1 MDKPKKEK
9 RFRFRTLHAAVI
21 LAGMTGILAVGS
33 LFTGSGKRS
42 AWNPVWRP
50 LLGAR
55 DTAVLQL
62 GRDSLGNVYVT
73 EDRLLPYRERFDD
86 AAVTASAEAVNALA
100 AESGTP
106 VYLAAVPTSAG
117 IYGDQLP
124 EYAPLANE
132 HTMLRGLSSQ
142 LSENVVW
149 IEAESWLSTEREQ
162 YIYYRTGPCW
172 TGYGAFCVYRT
183 AIRKLG
189 FNPLGYDH
197 FIVYH
202 FSSDYYGRLV
212 RESGYD
218 SVQPDL
224 VDLYRYDA
232 EQPLKTV
239 LSLRGDGQKQLG
251 SFFREAE
258 AEKNHDPAAVFAS
271 NTKPV
276 IYMET
281 ENQNSREL
289 LLLTDSF
296 GGSMIPLLLQHYH
309 SVTAVNLGLARA
321 QKADWRSLTDSTGV
335 QYTQVLVLCGADT
348 LSSPEFA
355 AALKQ

>member
-1 MDKPKKEK
+1 MDKPEK
-9 RFRFRTLHAAVI
+9 GKRPRLKTLHAAVI
-21 LAGMTGILAVGS
+21 LAGLTGILAAGS
-33 LFTGSGKRS
+33 LFTVSGKGAAR
-42 AWNPVWRP
+42 NPVWRP
-50 LLGAR
+50 LLHAR
-55 DTAVLQL
+55 DSAVLQL

-73 EDRLLPYRERFDD
+73 ENRLLPYRERFDD

-100 AESGTP
+100 EESGIP
-106 VYLAAVPTSAG
+106 VYLVAVPTSAG

-132 HTMLRGLSSQ
+132 HTMLRTLSSQ

-162 YIYYRTGPCW
+162 YIYYRTDPCW

-202 FSSDYYGRLV
+202 FSGDYYGRLV
-212 RESGYD
+212 QESGYD

-232 EQPLKTV
+232 EQPLKSV
-239 LSLRGDGQKQLG
+239 LSLRGDGEEQLG
-251 SFFREAE
+251 AFFREEE
-258 AEKNHDPAAVFAS
+258 AEKRNDPALVFAS
-271 NTKPV
+271 NSEPV
-276 IYMET
+276 LYMET

-309 SVTAVNLGLARA
+309 SVTAVNPELARK
-321 QKADWRSLTDSTGV
+321 QKLDWRSLTEQTGV
-335 QYTQVLVLCGADT
+335 QYTQILVLCGADT
-348 LSSPEFA
+348 LSTPGFAEA
-355 AALKQ
+355 AAP